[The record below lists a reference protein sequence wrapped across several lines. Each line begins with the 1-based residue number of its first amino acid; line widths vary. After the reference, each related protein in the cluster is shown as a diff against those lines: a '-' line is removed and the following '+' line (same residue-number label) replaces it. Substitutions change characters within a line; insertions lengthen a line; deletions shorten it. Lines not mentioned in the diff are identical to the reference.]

1 MFACLK
7 TPRRRTAGGLAV
19 LLAGAG
25 AAAAMAQGAAAAEPV
40 RAFRQDAA
48 LVGVASAGTRL
59 VAVGERGTVVLSDDG
74 SRHWRHASAPT
85 DVTLTSVRFATP
97 LEGWAAGH
105 AGTVLHTADGG
116 LTWSRQLDGD
126 AAARL
131 VLAAAGNDP
140 ARRAEGQQL
149 VEDGP
154 DKPFLDLYAAD
165 ARTALVVG
173 AFNLAFRTTDGGM
186 HWVPWQDRIP
196 NPKALHLYG
205 IAGAGRNL
213 YIAGEQGLLLRSADA
228 GETFRPLVS
237 PYRGTLFGVL
247 VQADGSVIVYG
258 LRGNAFRSADQ
269 GANWSKLALGT
280 SAAITGGVAL
290 ADGRAALVTQAGEMF
305 VSEPL
310 HPEAFVRVAPD
321 HPQPFAGA
329 AQQRDRI
336 VLVGARGSSA
346 APATAGRR

>member
-1 MFACLK
+1 MFACTK
-7 TPRRRTAGGLAV
+7 TPRRRGAGRLAL
-19 LLAGAG
+19 LLAGAAT
-25 AAAAMAQGAAAAEPV
+25 AAALVQGAAAAGPV

-85 DVTLTSVRFATP
+85 DVTLTSVHFATP
-97 LEGWAAGH
+97 QEGWATGH

-116 LTWSRQLDGD
+116 LTWSRQLDGE

-131 VLAAAGNDP
+131 MLAAAGKDP
-140 ARRAEGQQL
+140 ARRAEAQQL

-154 DKPFLDLYAAD
+154 DKPFLDLYTAD
-165 ARTALVVG
+165 ASTALVVG
-173 AFNLAFRTTDGGM
+173 AFNLAFRTTDGGRR
-186 HWVPWQDRIP
+186 WVPWQDRIP
-196 NPKALHLYG
+196 NPKSLHLYG
-205 IAGAGRNL
+205 IAGAGRDL

-237 PYRGTLFGVL
+237 PYRGTFFGVL
-247 VQADGSVIVYG
+247 VQADGGVIVYG
-258 LRGNAFRSADQ
+258 LRGNAFRSTDQ

-280 SAAITGGVAL
+280 TAAITGGVAL
-290 ADGRAALVTQAGEMF
+290 ADGRTALATQAGELF
-305 VSEPL
+305 VSEL
-310 HPEAFVRVAPD
+310 VRPEAFVRVVPD

-329 AQQRDRI
+329 AQQGDRI

-346 APATAGRR
+346 VPATAGRQ